1 MSMVKFTL
9 IIWVCSFLAGSKCM
23 DHITYPEVYNNWL
36 ECSKAAHIESI
47 KLMEKFDPDFV
58 NKNQVGMK
66 YNCQRIMVY

>member
-9 IIWVCSFLAGSKCM
+9 IIWVCSFLAGTKCM
-23 DHITYPEVYNNWL
+23 DPITYPEVYNNWL

>member
-23 DHITYPEVYNNWL
+23 DPITYPEVYNNWL

-66 YNCQRIMVY
+66 YNCQRIIVY